1 MQSTVAQPA
10 IKGAGFDSRSA
21 QVRSPVI
28 CCMAPSIAPPKN
40 LLASAPRPLVLL
52 LAEDAELRIAR
63 IRGARGNDDNAY
75 ASTRCEPSNT
85 IIVLILMLLFIMPW
99 AERTRDFSETLAV
112 NSAVLTVKRK
122 ASRGAVTVPPRSPH
136 HSLKGRLRTPRS
148 TQVLS
153 TRSSP
158 RLLNFAR
165 SLPALRVVPA
175 RRSWSAGGPAV
186 RDGDRTC
193 YPRRL
198 GGIVEGNQ
206 PITGIDRRLL
216 EGARDGV

>member
-52 LAEDAELRIAR
+52 LAEVAELRIAR

-85 IIVLILMLLFIMPW
+85 IIVLILTLLFIMPW
-99 AERTRDFSETLAV
+99 GAVRTRDSDTSGCEQRCSSRETKSVSCRGRGPPALTTPQSQRTAPHPSV
-112 NSAVLTVKRK
+112 NTSTEY
-122 ASRGAVTVPPRSPH
+122 
-136 HSLKGRLRTPRS
+136 SLICQCHIS
-148 TQVLS
+148 H
-153 TRSSP
+153 

-198 GGIVEGNQ
+198 GGIVKA
-206 PITGIDRRLL
+206 IT
-216 EGARDGV
+216 